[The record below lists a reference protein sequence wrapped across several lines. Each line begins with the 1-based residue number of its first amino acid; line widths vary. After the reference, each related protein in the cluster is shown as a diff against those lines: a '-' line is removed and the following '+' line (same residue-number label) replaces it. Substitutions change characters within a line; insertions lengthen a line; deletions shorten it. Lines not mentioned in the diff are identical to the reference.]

1 MNEKHSSNRVSV
13 LEASK
18 ELGMDVATV
27 RYLIET
33 GQLPIGRY
41 FRKKGAKRGAYV
53 IWRDKLDVE
62 LGKRWAGDERAGE
75 R

>member
-18 ELGMDVATV
+18 ELGLDVATV

-41 FRKKGAKRGAYV
+41 FRRKGAKRGTYV
-53 IWRDKLDVE
+53 IMRHLLDKE
-62 LGKRWAGDERAGE
+62 LGKETQP
-75 R
+75 